1 MARRDLEYAKIL
13 SGQTLNVGNVT
24 TFGKE
29 LPMATGYLRMN
40 LRINIA
46 LTVGDGAN
54 PINEGELFFIKKI
67 YILTDA
73 GEVLCNLPAAA
84 LYDIAHYKA
93 GTLPRKTAILAA
105 DGTYSVNIP
114 IWFVDN
120 RLIRPFDT
128 VLDTSRYNQV
138 TVEITLGT
146 VADLLGAPGTAT
158 ATATLD
164 LDIERTSEV
173 LPPEAAPL
181 FHVSYENDAPVDANV
196 STVIEIARSTD
207 LTIKRFLIKTGA
219 GGTPGVPFSGQRA
232 DDVIDTVS
240 IEDHNGFIRR
250 NLIHEMIQDA
260 NKIDYS
266 FENTRAGIQIHDL
279 VADKSIST
287 ALFTG
292 DKAKLEYNWVN
303 KATVAPNDIVTLVRE
318 GHRVLK
324 G

>member
-1 MARRDLEYAKIL
+1 MPRRDLEYSKIF
-13 SGQTLNVGNVT
+13 SGQALNVGNVT
-24 TFGKE
+24 TYGKE

-46 LTVGDGAN
+46 LTVGTGTT

-73 GEVLCNLPAAA
+73 GEVLCNLPGAA
-84 LYDIAHYKA
+84 LFEVAHYKA
-93 GTLPRKTAILAA
+93 GTLPRKTAIAAA

-114 IWFVDN
+114 IWFIDN
-120 RLIRPFDT
+120 RLIRPYDT
-128 VLDTSRYNQV
+128 ILDTSRYNQV
-138 TVEITLGT
+138 TIEVTLGT
-146 VADLLGAPGTAT
+146 VADLLGTVGTSSV
-158 ATATLD
+158 TATLD
-164 LDIERTSEV
+164 LDIEHTSEV

-181 FHVSYENDAPVDANV
+181 FHVSYENDSPVDANV

-207 LTIKRFLIKTGA
+207 LTIKRFLVKTGA
-219 GGTPGVPFSGQRA
+219 NGTPGVPFSGQRA

-250 NLIHEMIQDA
+250 NLIYEMIQDT

-266 FENTRAGIQIHDL
+266 FEAARAGIHIHDL
-279 VADKSIST
+279 VSDRSIST

-292 DKAKLEYNWVN
+292 DKAKLEMNWIN
-303 KATVAPNDIVTLVRE
+303 KSTVAGNDIVTLVRE